1 MLVIEGDSK
10 SQCRGRTFAREWLNR
25 RAVSA
30 SCAEPFEPAPVVVVS
45 TVVLL
50 LLCGLGGFCVMVWSG
65 LWSGSV

>member
-30 SCAEPFEPAPVVVVS
+30 SCAEPFEPAPVVVS
-45 TVVLL
+45 SSCFAGWADLS
-50 LLCGLGGFCVMVWSG
+50 GVWPRP
-65 LWSGSV
+65 V